1 MKDQQPPMLP
11 APLPRPH
18 YNEPARFINT
28 IIFPHHLS
36 PVAMQA
42 LGWNLAVAKAWLL
55 SRFSW
60 DLDRTPFLPL
70 YSSLARP
77 RPPII

>member
-1 MKDQQPPMLP
+1 MKDQQPPLLP

-28 IIFPHHLS
+28 IIFLIICRLS
-36 PVAMQA
+36 PCRH
-42 LGWNLAVAKAWLL
+42 LCWNLAVAKAWLL